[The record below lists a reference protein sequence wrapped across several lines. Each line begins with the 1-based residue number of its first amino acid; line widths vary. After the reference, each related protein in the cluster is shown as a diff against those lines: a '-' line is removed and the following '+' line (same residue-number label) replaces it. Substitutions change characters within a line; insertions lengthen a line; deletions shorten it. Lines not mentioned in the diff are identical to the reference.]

1 MLWHMKVGIR
11 VIVLLYLNYKFS
23 CNNITEM
30 VFIPSF
36 ISLSL
41 NWIWTQDLR
50 WFVPWRVRYKTT
62 SRHARVPGDAHM
74 LGELELKKRHVS
86 LTRSSLSR
94 KPHVSWTSHKS
105 FPDKRPGCL
114 WRAGYAFRG
123 RYRHR
128 NTIRW
133 TFSVFF
139 LPIHRLLHENPAKPY
154 GLNESAIS
162 KACSDLSVKL
172 LFCL

>member
-114 WRAGYAFRG
+114 RWAGYAFSG

-128 NTIRW
+128 NW
-133 TFSVFF
+133 VFF
-139 LPIHRLLHENPAKPY
+139 LPIHRVLHRTLAEPH
-154 GLNESAIS
+154 GFHESDILES
-162 KACSDLSVKL
+162 CPDRSVKPS
-172 LFCL
+172 FCL